1 MTCKGKKTRNAFVQ
15 WTCYIKARI
24 AIKMMIHL
32 KFLITKMAIVVVE
45 YGTCYR
51 YDKFIEN
58 RHKLPR
64 CIVQLRKH
72 SFHHE
77 LFIVYLYH
85 ETVFEFYAG
94 YCPRTWYTTPSD
106 YDSKTCIRFGPSHS
120 VTIAIFER
128 IKPISTKDYHMLV
141 FVRYTFIFPCTI
153 CKITFRLHHCLP
165 KRYYTEEDTISE

>member
-1 MTCKGKKTRNAFVQ
+1 M
-15 WTCYIKARI
+15 
-24 AIKMMIHL
+24 
-32 KFLITKMAIVVVE
+32 
-45 YGTCYR
+45 
-51 YDKFIEN
+51 
-58 RHKLPR
+58 
-64 CIVQLRKH
+64 
-72 SFHHE
+72 
-77 LFIVYLYH
+77 

-153 CKITFRLHHCLP
+153 CKITFRLHHCLL
-165 KRYYTEEDTISE
+165 KRYYTEEDTILE